1 MLKVK
6 IKDKRNYLE
15 SNIKVSRPTL
25 LESIVL
31 LDMAINNLR
40 NEFELDD
47 EQIAKYLNKYKKNLK
62 EVK

>member
-15 SNIKVSRPTL
+15 SNIKVSRQTL

-40 NEFELDD
+40 NEFELND
-47 EQIAKYLNKYKKNLK
+47 EQIAKYLNKYRKNLK

>member
-15 SNIKVSRPTL
+15 SNIKGSRPTL

-31 LDMAINNLR
+31 LDMAIDNLR
-40 NEFELDD
+40 NEFELND
-47 EQIAKYLNKYKKNLK
+47 EQIAKYLNKYRKNLK

>member
-31 LDMAINNLR
+31 LDMAIDNLR

>member
-1 MLKVK
+1 MLKIK
-6 IKDKRNYLE
+6 IKDKINYLE
-15 SNIKVSRPTL
+15 SSIKGGCSTL
-25 LESIVL
+25 LEGIVL
-31 LDMAINNLR
+31 LDMAIDNLR

>member
-15 SNIKVSRPTL
+15 SSFKGSCSTL
-25 LESIVL
+25 LEGIVL
-31 LDMAINNLR
+31 LDMAIDNLR
-40 NEFELDD
+40 NEFELND
-47 EQIAKYLNKYKKNLK
+47 EQIAKYLNKYRKNLK